1 MTGVDALHDVDGEGF
16 VSIARASVG
25 ALHLAVASE
34 KVATHAQWKLKKN
47 KTVKLNFDLLTG

>member
-16 VSIARASVG
+16 VSITRTSVG

-34 KVATHAQWKLKKN
+34 KVATHAQWKLKVR
-47 KTVKLNFDLLTG
+47 TDKLNFDLLTE